1 MDELQKTIDLHTHS
15 TASDGSCTP
24 AEIVE
29 LASKA
34 GLSAVAL
41 TDHDTTAGISEFLSA
56 AEKFPSLMAIP
67 GVELSTR
74 YGSREL
80 HIVGLF
86 IDPEEK
92 NLSDYLSRER
102 SRRIKRNRDM
112 KLKLGFLGYPLN
124 DDEPAFTAAGGM
136 EANLGRP
143 HFAQAIMEKYD
154 FPDLRSVFEK
164 LLGNKKAAY
173 IPREYS
179 SPAEAVAA
187 IHSSGGLAIWAHP
200 IYRDRNERAY
210 VKRVARKL
218 SALGLDGIEG
228 YYSLFGPSETALVT
242 EVAGQ
247 FDLLISGGSDFH
259 GSRSPNINI
268 GSGAGKLRV
277 PDTLLTPMLKR
288 KEQKN
293 ADKQH
298 TSDRF

>member
-24 AEIVE
+24 AEIIK
-29 LASKA
+29 LAFET
-34 GLSAVAL
+34 GLAAVAL
-41 TDHDTTAGISEFLSA
+41 TDHDTTAGIAEFLSA
-56 AEKFPSLMAIP
+56 AERYPELLAVP

-86 IDPEEK
+86 IDPEEQ
-92 NLSDYLSRER
+92 NLSAYLARER

-112 KLKLGFLGYPLN
+112 KLKLGFLGYPLD
-124 DDEPAFTAAGGM
+124 DDEPAFAAAGGM

-164 LLGNKKAAY
+164 LLGNKKPAY

-179 SPAEAVAA
+179 SPAEAIAA
-187 IHSSGGLAIWAHP
+187 IHSAGGLAIWAHP

-210 VKRVARKL
+210 VRRGAKKL
-218 SALGLDGIEG
+218 SAVGLDGIEG
-228 YYSLFGPSETALVT
+228 FYSLFGPSETALIS
-242 EVAGQ
+242 EIAPQ
-247 FDLLISGGSDFH
+247 FNLVISGGSDFH
-259 GSRSPNINI
+259 GSRSPNINL
-268 GSGAGKLRV
+268 GSGAGKLRI
-277 PDTLLTPMLKR
+277 PDTLLQPLLDR
-288 KEQKN
+288 KNQ
-293 ADKQH
+293 
-298 TSDRF
+298 